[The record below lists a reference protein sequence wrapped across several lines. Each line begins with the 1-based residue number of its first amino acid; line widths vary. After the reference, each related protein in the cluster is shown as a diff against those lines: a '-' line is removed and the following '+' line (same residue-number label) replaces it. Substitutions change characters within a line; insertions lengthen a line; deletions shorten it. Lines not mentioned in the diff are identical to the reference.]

1 MAGSSGKHARAAPL
15 QAERFI
21 VQERFIVI
29 TIAASICLV
38 PRYTGAG
45 LLESLGLKKSAQAVV
60 TVPEERVASGLKEA
74 LAQGVQHAVSQ
85 LGREGGFLND
95 LQVRIPIPEN
105 LKKVEKTL
113 RKLRQDQL
121 ADEFITTMNR
131 AAEQAV
137 PQAAE
142 VLADSVKQMTL
153 ADARRILTGSDT
165 AATDF
170 FRRTSQTNLYV
181 RFLPIVKTATEQ
193 TGVTSAYKNMTSK
206 ASFGGF
212 GRFGSSLLGVESFD
226 LDDYITR
233 KALDGLFLKIA
244 EQERLIRS
252 NPAAR
257 TTELL
262 QEVFGALK
270 K

>member
-1 MAGSSGKHARAAPL
+1 MKERSLVTAILVIFCLVHE
-15 QAERFI
+15 AE
-21 VQERFIVI
+21 
-29 TIAASICLV
+29 AASLF
-38 PRYTGAG
+38 
-45 LLESLGLKKSAQAVV
+45 ESLGLKKGSQVV
-60 TVPEERVASGLKEA
+60 AALPEEKVAAGLKEA
-74 LAQGVQHAVSQ
+74 LGKGVQHAVTQ

-95 LQVRIPIPEN
+95 LQVRIPVPEK

-113 RKLRQDQL
+113 RKLHQDKL
-121 ADEFITTMNR
+121 ADEFVTTMNR

-153 ADARRILTGSDT
+153 ADAKSILTGSDT

-170 FRRTSQTNLYV
+170 FRRTSQTNLYQ
-181 RFLPIVKTATEQ
+181 RFLPIVRAATEQ
-193 TGVTSAYKNMTSK
+193 TGVTSAYKNMMAKTSL
-206 ASFGGF
+206 GGL
-212 GRFGSSLLGVESFD
+212 GSFGSSLFGRESLN
-226 LDDYITR
+226 LDDYVTR
-233 KALDGLFLKIA
+233 KSLDGLFMKIA
-244 EQERLIRS
+244 EQEKLIRS

-262 QEVFGALK
+262 QQVFGAVK